1 MAKYLRASR
10 FAVLAAFVGI
20 LIAGCAS
27 GVDSRTEAETL
38 VTRARWTVEHFQT
51 RQDDANVLF
60 RQGLKTAH
68 AIAVF
73 PTVTKGAFFVGA
85 AGGQGVIL
93 ARRPDGSWSDPAFAR
108 LTGGSFGLQF
118 GGQSAQVVLLIRSPQ
133 ALDALLTHPGAI
145 GGEVQM
151 TLGNWGSG
159 LGAATTTNIGAD
171 ITAFAQAQGVF
182 FGMSLGGAVIDR
194 LDSLNA
200 AYYGSQTVS
209 ARSILKEGKYVNP
222 GSEPLVA
229 ALAVR

>member
-1 MAKYLRASR
+1 MAKYLHASR
-10 FAVLAAFVGI
+10 FAVLAALVGI
-20 LIAGCAS
+20 WIAGCAS
-27 GVDSRTEAETL
+27 RVDSRTEAETL

-60 RQGLKTAH
+60 RERLKTAH

-73 PTVTKGAFFVGA
+73 PTVTKGAFFVGV

-93 ARRPDGSWSDPAFAR
+93 ARRPDGGWSDPAFAR

-171 ITAFAQAQGVF
+171 ITAFAHAQGVF
-182 FGMSLGGAVIDR
+182 FGMSLAGAVIER

-200 AYYGSQTVS
+200 AYYGSQAVS